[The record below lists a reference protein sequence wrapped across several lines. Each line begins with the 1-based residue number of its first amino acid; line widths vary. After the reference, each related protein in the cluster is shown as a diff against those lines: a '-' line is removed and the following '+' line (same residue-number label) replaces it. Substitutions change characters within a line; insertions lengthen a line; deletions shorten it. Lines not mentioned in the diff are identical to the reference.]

1 MVEEINFNR
10 NTSVDEENIKFYKS
24 SKKVFNIFNNRSW
37 ILLFSFLKR
46 LKINLFIVT
55 IISISIGLI
64 EGIKAGA
71 IILFITITLADNS
84 ELEKYKE
91 SEYFSWF
98 FDINYNYFLLDLRL
112 FLIYSVLFALVFLT
126 IINSSA
132 KVYVAWLNQKITTK
146 LLRIVREAV
155 LNKLFSFDIK
165 YFSQAKSGE
174 LLFLMTA
181 ETSRFS
187 SIINIFVVSISLLTQ
202 FFIFYIMLMYML
214 WQFTLIISFIGLI
227 YFLLHIR
234 IDKKLKILSWTQ
246 NLSLNNL
253 SQFFHQTIYG
263 IKIIKISGLEKRQ
276 TLKYLNQHKDFE
288 NTSIMQGLYGG
299 VSKAFQEIFLFLTL
313 GFIIFI
319 LIYFYGFDY
328 IINNSQVYLAFLFLL
343 LRSLPVLLQLQ
354 TARNNLINS
363 YGPLS
368 RVMDLISTNKS
379 EVIKKNHHEKKEI
392 DISKIEIDNIKI
404 ENINFSYDDKKILN
418 TINHTFNKNKLI
430 AIVGQ
435 SGSGKST
442 LLDIIANLLIP
453 QSGSMLINNEK
464 IININNSSFQN
475 ILGYMNQEPI
485 IFHDTIRNN
494 VDFIKQN
501 SKSDEIWRSIKLSGS
516 FDFVNELENKI
527 DHGLGERG
535 QTLSGGQKQRLGIA
549 RLFLQNPKLI
559 LLDEGTNALD
569 FKTEKIIYDNFK
581 KIAQNK
587 IIIIVAH
594 RLSALINFDQIVVL
608 NSGKIAEVGNHNE
621 LISRKGL
628 YYDMFNAQIKMEDF
642 RLKE

>member
-10 NTSVDEENIKFYKS
+10 NTSVDKENIEIFNN
-24 SKKVFNIFNNRSW
+24 SKQAFNIFNNRSW
-37 ILLFSFLKR
+37 ILLFGFLKR
-46 LKINLFIVT
+46 LKLNLFIVT
-55 IISISIGLI
+55 IVSISIGLI

-84 ELEKYKE
+84 EIEKYKE
-91 SEYFSWF
+91 TEYISWF
-98 FDINYNYFLLDLRL
+98 FDINYNYFLLDFRL
-112 FLIYSVLFALVFLT
+112 FLIYSILIALVFLT
-126 IINSSA
+126 VINSLA
-132 KVYVAWLNQKITTK
+132 KIYVSWLNEKITSR
-146 LLRIVREAV
+146 LLRIIREGV
-155 LNKLFSFDIK
+155 LNKLFSFDIR

-174 LLFLMTA
+174 LLFLMTT

-187 SIINIFVVSISLLTQ
+187 SIINLFVISISLLTQ
-202 FFIFYIMLMYML
+202 FIIFYIMLIYMM
-214 WQFTLIISFIGLI
+214 WQLTLIISFAGLI
-227 YFLLHIR
+227 YFFIHIR

-263 IKIIKISGLEKRQ
+263 IKIIKIAGLEKRQ
-276 TLKYLNQHKDFE
+276 TLAYLNRHKDYE
-288 NTSIMQGLYGG
+288 NTRIIQGLYGG
-299 VSKAFQEIFLFLTL
+299 ISRAFQEIFLFLIL
-313 GFIIFI
+313 SLIIFI

-328 IINNSQVYLAFLFLL
+328 IIGNSEIYLAYLFLL
-343 LRSLPVLLQLQ
+343 LRTLPVLLQLQ
-354 TARNNLINS
+354 NSRNNLINA

-368 RVMDLISTNKS
+368 RVMDLLSSNTTEI
-379 EVIKKNHHEKKEI
+379 IKKNHQEKKEI

-404 ENINFSYDDKKILN
+404 ENINFSYAEKKIIN
-418 TINHTFNKNKLI
+418 TLSHTFNKNKLI

-442 LLDIIANLLIP
+442 LLDLIANLLIP
-453 QSGSMLINNEK
+453 QSGSILINNEK
-464 IININNSSFQN
+464 MIDINNSSFQN

-485 IFHDTIRNN
+485 IFHDSIRNN

-501 SKSDEIWRSIKLSGS
+501 SKNDEIWRSIELSGA

-569 FKTEKIIYDNFK
+569 FKTEKNIYDNFK

-642 RLKE
+642 RLK